1 MIHVIPIFYLRINI
15 ITSYKESS
23 WVMKQLKIC
32 GLLLLMFLAGCQ
44 STPQKTIQPI
54 DSTIEIKESDGTM
67 SDSISH
73 ADIIKPKVALT
84 FNGFADNQTMELL
97 LKKLDES
104 NMKATFFLEGLRVAQ
119 EPELVQDILKRG
131 HEVQNGTLSFPDVT
145 ALDYDQTYEEIYLTN
160 QIFEEHLGYKPKYVR
175 SRSGDITDNMRLA
188 AAALDMNAVIGLSI
202 NPLDRKMQSA
212 QELIDYIDKYIDRGS
227 IIHLNTYI
235 NPAIIDTIPLLAQ
248 LAKEHDY
255 TITTLNDL
263 LDERYLTKS
272 LEEIAGHDAIKPNL
286 NYDNIEPH
294 LFYRKETSKKEIAIT
309 FDDWAHE
316 QQVKDVLDVLKKYN
330 IKSTFFLIGSG
341 VEKNPQLAKLIQE
354 EGHEVASHSYYHLDV
369 TKMTPEEIQDDLV
382 KAHKAL
388 TYALQEP
395 PLLYFRP
402 AQGIMDERTA
412 KVITATGIQT
422 IAMYDIASF
431 DWNLDYSAQ
440 DIYDRVISRA
450 APGKVIVMHILDGT
464 KTVEALPLII
474 EKLQQDGYSFSKM
487 STWIEEDANRDVN
500 K

>member
-1 MIHVIPIFYLRINI
+1 LTHVIPIFCLRIKI
-15 ITSYKESS
+15 ITNYKESS
-23 WVMKQLKIC
+23 WDMKQLKIC
-32 GLLLLMFLAGCQ
+32 GLLILMFLAGCQ
-44 STPQKTIQPI
+44 SAPQKTIQPV
-54 DSTIEIKESDGTM
+54 DSSIEIKESDGTM

-73 ADIIKPKVALT
+73 ADIIVPKVALT
-84 FNGFADNQTMELL
+84 FNGFADNKTMELL
-97 LKKLDES
+97 LAKLDES

-119 EPELVQDILKRG
+119 EPELVQDIIKRG
-131 HEVQNGTLSFPDVT
+131 HEVQNGTLTFPDVST
-145 ALDYDQTYEEIYLTN
+145 LNYDQTYEEILLTN
-160 QIFEEHLGYKPKYVR
+160 QIFEEHLGYTPKFVR

-188 AAALDMNAVIGLSI
+188 AAVLDMKAVIGLSI
-202 NPLDRKMQSA
+202 NPLDRKMQNA
-212 QELIDYIDKYIDRGS
+212 EELIDYIGKYIDRGS

-235 NPAIIDTIPLLAQ
+235 NPAIIDTVPLLAQ
-248 LAKEHDY
+248 LAEEHGY
-255 TITTLNDL
+255 SITTLSDV

-272 LEEIAGHDAIKPNL
+272 VEEIAGHDAISPNL
-286 NYDNIEPH
+286 NYEDVKPN
-294 LFYRKETSKKEIAIT
+294 LYYRKETSKKEIAIT

-316 QQVKDVLDVLKKYN
+316 KQVKDVLDVLQKYN

-341 VEKNPQLAKLIQE
+341 VEKNPQLAKLILE

-412 KVITATGIQT
+412 KVVTAAGIKT

-440 DIYDRVISRA
+440 DIYERVVSRA

-487 STWIEEDANRDVN
+487 STWIEEDTNGDVN